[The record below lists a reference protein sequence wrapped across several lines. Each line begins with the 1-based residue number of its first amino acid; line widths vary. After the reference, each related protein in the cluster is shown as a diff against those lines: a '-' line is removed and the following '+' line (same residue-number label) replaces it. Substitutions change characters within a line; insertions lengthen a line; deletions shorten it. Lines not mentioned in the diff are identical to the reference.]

1 MGVASGQT
9 RRRWLLVAAGLAITC
24 ALPAVASALPTA
36 AGRSANPMELRA
48 RMLASA
54 NLPYSGYVASDG
66 ALGVPDLGKLSDI
79 TAMLDGSTRMRVWQA
94 SASTWRADVLS
105 DAGERDTYQLRG
117 KTYIWDSGGELLT
130 EVTGNQPV
138 RPPRAADLLPP
149 ALARRLLRDAGGTAR
164 ITSLPAERIAGK
176 DAGGLRLVPTDP
188 ATTIGQIGIWA
199 DSANGL
205 PLQVEITG
213 RGSGQVVLASR
224 FLQVAF
230 NRPSGQV
237 LTPAHGPGTG
247 FTAASP
253 ADIASAAGDLD
264 DEQLPGSLAGRSRV
278 PPPPAFQQIGIYG
291 RGLSTFAVIT
301 LRGRSGRRDLRS
313 AERNGGTPLTFAK
326 GFGVQI
332 ATPLITVVLAH
343 PCDSHDTFLIAGMAS
358 PQLLAKA
365 AAQLAA
371 KPDRD
376 L

>member
-1 MGVASGQT
+1 
-9 RRRWLLVAAGLAITC
+9 
-24 ALPAVASALPTA
+24 
-36 AGRSANPMELRA
+36 
-48 RMLASA
+48 MLASA
-54 NLPYSGYVASDG
+54 DLPYSGYVESDG
-66 ALGVPDLGKLSDI
+66 ALGVPNLGKLSDI

-130 EVTGNQPV
+130 EVTGNQPI

-149 ALARRLLRDAGGTAR
+149 ALALRLLHDAEGTAR
-164 ITSLPAERIAGK
+164 ITSLPAERIAGR
-176 DAGGLRLVPTDP
+176 DAGGLRLLPTDP
-188 ATTIGQIGIWA
+188 ATTIGQIDIWA
-199 DSANGL
+199 DSVNGL
-205 PLQVEITG
+205 PLQVEIIG

-253 ADIASAAGDLD
+253 ADIANAAGDLD
-264 DEQLPGSLAGRSRV
+264 DEQLPGSLAGRSRI
-278 PPPPAFQQIGIYG
+278 PSPPAFQEIGIYG

-301 LRGRSGRRDLRS
+301 LSGHSGRRDLRS

-343 PCDSHDTFLIAGMAS
+343 PYDSFDTFLIAGMAS

-371 KPDRD
+371 EPDRD

>member
-1 MGVASGQT
+1 VGVAAGQT
-9 RRRWLLVAAGLAITC
+9 RRRWLLVAVGLAITC
-24 ALPAVASALPTA
+24 ALPAVASALPVA
-36 AGRSANPMELRA
+36 APRSANPVELRT

-54 NLPYSGYVASDG
+54 NLPYSGYVESDG
-66 ALGVPDLGKLSDI
+66 ALGVPNLGKLSDI

-94 SASTWRADVLS
+94 SASSWRADVLS

-117 KTYIWDSGGELLT
+117 KTYTWDSGGELLT
-130 EVTGNQPV
+130 EVTGDQPV
-138 RPPRAADLLPP
+138 RPPRAPDLLPP
-149 ALARRLLRDAGGTAR
+149 ALALRLLHDTRGTAR
-164 ITSLPAERIAGK
+164 ITSLPAERIAGR

-188 ATTIGQIGIWA
+188 ATTIGQIDIWA

-253 ADIASAAGDLD
+253 GDIASAAGDLD
-264 DEQLPGSLAGRSRV
+264 DEQLPGSLAGQSRV
-278 PPPPAFQQIGIYG
+278 PQPPAFQEIGIYG

-301 LRGRSGRRDLRS
+301 LRGHSGRRDLRS
-313 AERNGGTPLTFAK
+313 AERNGGTPLTLAK

-343 PCDSHDTFLIAGMAS
+343 PCDSYDTFLIAGLVS

-365 AAQLAA
+365 AAQLTA

>member
-1 MGVASGQT
+1 MGVAAGQT
-9 RRRWLLVAAGLAITC
+9 RRRWLLVATGLAITC
-24 ALPAVASALPTA
+24 ALPAVVSALPVA
-36 AGRSANPMELRA
+36 AGRTANPAELRA
-48 RMLASA
+48 RILASA
-54 NLPYSGYVASDG
+54 NLPYSGYVESDG
-66 ALGVPDLGKLSDI
+66 ALGVPNLGELSDI
-79 TAMLDGSTRMRVWQA
+79 TAMLDGTTRMRVWQA

-117 KTYIWDSGGELLT
+117 KTYIWDSGSELLT

-149 ALARRLLRDAGGTAR
+149 ALALRLLRDAGGTAR
-164 ITSLPAERIAGK
+164 ITSLPAERIAGR

-188 ATTIGQIGIWA
+188 ATTIGQIDIWA

-253 ADIASAAGDLD
+253 ARHR
-264 DEQLPGSLAGRSRV
+264 QRCRRP
-278 PPPPAFQQIGIYG
+278 
-291 RGLSTFAVIT
+291 
-301 LRGRSGRRDLRS
+301 GRRAAARFP
-313 AERNGGTPLTFAK
+313 GGTATGTAAT
-326 GFGVQI
+326 GVPGDRHLRRRPI
-332 ATPLITVVLAH
+332 DVRGHH
-343 PCDSHDTFLIAGMAS
+343 PQG
-358 PQLLAKA
+358 PQRQARPSQRAEQRRNPVNLREGVRR
-365 AAQLAA
+365 
-371 KPDRD
+371 PDRHPAD
-376 L
+376 HGRPRSSMRLL